1 MAFRRLV
8 AFGLVAI
15 SAGVLA
21 VACSSTSRPQ
31 GTFDPDGGDDATA
44 LVPEGGGDG
53 PSLISPETST
63 TGCPEGS
70 PTRITGKVYDPA
82 GKNALYNIQVFVPSG
97 DLPPI
102 PVGLPDPDPN
112 TVRCAAGQTCDS
124 QILNPKAAALTN
136 TKGEF
141 ELKGPKLF
149 PGKDVPLVMQVGK
162 WRRKIVIPE
171 VKACEETKLDAKT
184 TRLPKNGTEGDMP
197 HMMMVLGSYD
207 ALECLLYGIG
217 IDNDEFVPGYTEAEK
232 NKHVHV
238 FKGSGGGA
246 TVNGK
251 PVPDVNDA
259 WSAAYKM
266 QKFDIALLACEGTTT
281 LDNKPNM
288 NAFKNFADWGGRV
301 FATHFHSQWITGDP
315 AGQKGDAW
323 SEKVLLRSGGTT
335 GTNPYSINTS
345 FPKGQAFSD
354 WLYEIGASSTRD
366 KISLNSSD
374 VSNYQGGPAP
384 GSPAKT
390 WIAGNLS
397 TPNTAK
403 YISFNTPTEVPV
415 ADQCGRFVYSDIH
428 AAGAGS
434 GGDPLPTSSCSGL
447 SAQLTALEFMF
458 FDLSSCVQDETKPPE
473 PPK

>member
-8 AFGLVAI
+8 AFGLVTV
-15 SAGVLA
+15 SAGALA
-21 VACSSTSRPQ
+21 VACSSTTRPQ
-31 GTFDPDGGDDATA
+31 GTFDPDSGDDAST
-44 LVPEGGGDG
+44 LVPEGGSDG
-53 PSLISPETST
+53 PSLINPETST

-70 PTRITGKVYDPA
+70 PTRVTGKVYDPA

-102 PVGLPDPDPN
+102 PAGLPDPDPN

-124 QILNPKAAALTN
+124 QVLNPKAAALTN

-162 WRRKIVIPE
+162 WRRKIIIPE
-171 VKACEETKLDAKT
+171 VKACEETKLPAAD
-184 TRLPKNGTEGDMP
+184 TRLPKNGAEGDMP

-217 IDNDEFVPGYTEAEK
+217 IDKDEFVPGYTEAEK

-238 FKGSGGGA
+238 FKGIGGGA
-246 TVNGK
+246 TVNGRS
-251 PVPDVNDA
+251 VPDVNDA

-266 QKFDIALLACEGTTT
+266 QKFDIALLSCEGTPERS
-281 LDNKPNM
+281 NKPNL

-301 FATHFHSQWITGDP
+301 FSTHYHSQWITGDP
-315 AGQKGDAW
+315 DKQKGDAW
-323 SEKVLLRSGGTT
+323 GEKVLLSSGGTS
-335 GTNPYSINTS
+335 GSNPYPINTS

-354 WLYEIGASSTRD
+354 WLYEIGASSVRD
-366 KISLNSSD
+366 KISLNTSD
-374 VSNYQGGPAP
+374 VSNNQGGLAP
-384 GSPAKT
+384 GSPAKE
-390 WIAGNLS
+390 WIGVGKS
-397 TPNTAK
+397 AK
-403 YISFNTPTEVPV
+403 YFSFNTPTEVPV

-428 AAGAGS
+428 AAGGGS
-434 GGDPLPTSSCSGL
+434 GGNPLPNSECSGL